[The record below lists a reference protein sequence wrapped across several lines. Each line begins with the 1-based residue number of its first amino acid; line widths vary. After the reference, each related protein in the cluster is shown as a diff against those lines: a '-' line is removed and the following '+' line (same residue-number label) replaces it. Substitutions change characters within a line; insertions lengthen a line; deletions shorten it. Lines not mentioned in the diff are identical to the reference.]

1 MSSPRGRERTGPKLG
16 ASVDNL
22 GFVKKVIIVSVG
34 LTSRIRA
41 NQEKLTAELKS
52 CYDCF
57 VCGSGSS
64 GSVVARRLAEIPN
77 ASVLLIEAGGWD
89 DVPAVEDAARWPEN
103 LGSER
108 DWAFPTR
115 ANPHLNGR
123 ALLCSMGKVLGGSSS
138 INVMAWSRGHKN
150 DWEGFAE
157 AAGDPAWNYD
167 SVLGIYRRIED
178 WQGETGGAR
187 VGRVAELFVQ
197 PTPNPHLVATA
208 MVEAA
213 SSIGIPAFA
222 DQNGAMMEANAG
234 TALSNVR
241 IRDGKRLSVFRSY
254 VYPWM
259 DRPNLTVL
267 TGTLVTKVLFDGKR
281 ATGVEVERDGKLE
294 QFQAGCEVVLSL
306 GAIQTP
312 KILMQSGIGDTGQLR
327 SFDIG
332 VVQHLPRGGANLQE
346 HVLLAGCVWE
356 HAEPDQFQSFCGEA
370 TFFAKSDPALA
381 TPDLQAFVVNGP
393 FLSAELSAHTPAG
406 SPAPMSPGL
415 VRPQS
420 RGQIRLTGAKPTDPV
435 DIDLNILSQRVD
447 LRAAMECVRLCREM
461 GNGAA
466 FRSVTKREACPGP
479 VGDVE
484 LEAFVRNAAVP
495 FWHHTCTAKMGRDD
509 LSVVDGN
516 LRVYGIDGLRIA
528 DGSIMPN
535 VTTGNTMAPCVIIGE
550 RAAEI
555 IRKERASDLRQAG
568 RHLA

>member
-1 MSSPRGRERTGPKLG
+1 
-16 ASVDNL
+16 
-22 GFVKKVIIVSVG
+22 VKKVIIVSVD

-52 CYDCF
+52 CYDF
-57 VCGSGSS
+57 IVCGSGSS
-64 GSVVARRLAEIPN
+64 GSVVARRLAEIPD
-77 ASVLLIEAGGWD
+77 ASVLLIEAGGSD
-89 DVPAVEDAARWPEN
+89 DIPAVEDAARWPEN

-138 INVMAWSRGHKN
+138 INVMVWSRGHRN
-150 DWEGFAE
+150 DWDGFAE

-178 WQGETGGAR
+178 WQGEPDVTRRGSGGE
-187 VGRVAELFVQ
+187 VFVQ
-197 PTPNPHLVATA
+197 PVPNPNPIATA

-222 DQNGAMMEANAG
+222 DQNGAMMEADAG
-234 TALSNVR
+234 AALSNVR

-267 TGTLVTKVLFDGKR
+267 TGTLVTKVLFDGR
-281 ATGVEVERDGKLE
+281 WATGVEVVRDGKVE
-294 QFQAGCEVVLSL
+294 HFQAGSEVVLSL

-312 KILMQSGIGDTGQLR
+312 KVLMQSGIGDTKQLR
-327 SFDIG
+327 SFGIG
-332 VVQHLPRGGANLQE
+332 VVQHLPGVGANLQE
-346 HVLLAGCVWE
+346 HVLLGGCVWE
-356 HAEPDQFQSFCGEA
+356 YARPDQFRGSGGEA

-381 TPDLQAFVVNGP
+381 TPDLQAFIGDGP
-393 FLSAELSAHTPAG
+393 FLSPELSSHAPAG
-406 SPAPMSPGL
+406 PAWSITPGL

-420 RGQIRLTGAKPTDPV
+420 RGQVRLTGAKLTDPV
-435 DIDLNILSQRVD
+435 DIDLNILSQWVD
-447 LRAAMECVRLCREM
+447 VRAAMECVRLCREV
-461 GNGAA
+461 GNAPA
-466 FRSVTKREACPGP
+466 FRSLTKREAYPGP
-479 VGDVE
+479 VADVE
-484 LEAFVRNAAVP
+484 LEAFVRNAAIP
-495 FWHHTCTAKMGRDD
+495 FWHYTCSAKMGRDD
-509 LSVVDGN
+509 MSVVDGN

-550 RAAEI
+550 RCAEI
-555 IRKERASDLRQAG
+555 LKAD
-568 RHLA
+568 HL

>member
-1 MSSPRGRERTGPKLG
+1 
-16 ASVDNL
+16 
-22 GFVKKVIIVSVG
+22 VKKVIIVSVG

-52 CYDCF
+52 GYDF
-57 VCGSGSS
+57 IVCGSGSS

-89 DVPAVEDAARWPEN
+89 DVPAVEDAARWLEN

-157 AAGDPAWNYD
+157 AAGDPAWNYN

-178 WQGETGGAR
+178 WQGEPDATRRGSGGE
-187 VGRVAELFVQ
+187 VFVQ

-222 DQNGAMMEANAG
+222 DQNGAMMEADAG
-234 TALSNVR
+234 AALANVR

-281 ATGVEVERDGKLE
+281 ATGVEVVRDGKLE

-332 VVQHLPRGGANLQE
+332 VVQHLPGVGANLQE

-381 TPDLQAFVVNGP
+381 TPDLQAFVANGP

-406 SPAPMSPGL
+406 SAWSMTPGL

-466 FRSVTKREACPGP
+466 FRSLTKREACPGP

-495 FWHHTCTAKMGRDD
+495 FWHYTCTAKMGRDD

-550 RAAEI
+550 RCAEI
-555 IRKERASDLRQAG
+555 LKAD
-568 RHLA
+568 HL

>member
-1 MSSPRGRERTGPKLG
+1 MFRRSRMRTAGPRIWAVNVTGPFRRGPTHISTAAPCCARWARCSAAARASMSWPGRAATGMTGMGSPRPPATRPGATTPFSPSIAGLKTGRVSRMRPGADRAARSASSRCRTPIQSERRW
-16 ASVDNL
+16 
-22 GFVKKVIIVSVG
+22 
-34 LTSRIRA
+34 SRR
-41 NQEKLTAELKS
+41 
-52 CYDCF
+52 
-57 VCGSGSS
+57 
-64 GSVVARRLAEIPN
+64 RPRLASRP
-77 ASVLLIEAGGWD
+77 
-89 DVPAVEDAARWPEN
+89 
-103 LGSER
+103 
-108 DWAFPTR
+108 
-115 ANPHLNGR
+115 
-123 ALLCSMGKVLGGSSS
+123 LC
-138 INVMAWSRGHKN
+138 
-150 DWEGFAE
+150 
-157 AAGDPAWNYD
+157 
-167 SVLGIYRRIED
+167 
-178 WQGETGGAR
+178 
-187 VGRVAELFVQ
+187 
-197 PTPNPHLVATA
+197 
-208 MVEAA
+208 
-213 SSIGIPAFA
+213 
-222 DQNGAMMEANAG
+222 AMMEADAG
-234 TALSNVR
+234 VALTNVR
-241 IRDGKRLSVFRSY
+241 IRDGKRLSVFRTY
-254 VYPWM
+254 VYPWI
-259 DRPNLTVL
+259 DRSNLTVL

-281 ATGVEVERDGKLE
+281 VTGVEVVRDGKLE

-332 VVQHLPRGGANLQE
+332 VVQHLPGVGANLQE

-406 SPAPMSPGL
+406 SAWSMTPGL

-466 FRSVTKREACPGP
+466 FRSLTKREACPGP

-495 FWHHTCTAKMGRDD
+495 FWHHTCTAKLGRDD

-516 LRVYGIDGLRIA
+516 LPVYVIDGLRVA
-528 DGSIMPN
+528 AGSIMP
-535 VTTGNTMAPCVIIGE
+535 TGTPGTPMAP
-550 RAAEI
+550 R
-555 IRKERASDLRQAG
+555 
-568 RHLA
+568 

>member
-1 MSSPRGRERTGPKLG
+1 
-16 ASVDNL
+16 
-22 GFVKKVIIVSVG
+22 
-34 LTSRIRA
+34 
-41 NQEKLTAELKS
+41 
-52 CYDCF
+52 
-57 VCGSGSS
+57 
-64 GSVVARRLAEIPN
+64 
-77 ASVLLIEAGGWD
+77 
-89 DVPAVEDAARWPEN
+89 
-103 LGSER
+103 
-108 DWAFPTR
+108 
-115 ANPHLNGR
+115 
-123 ALLCSMGKVLGGSSS
+123 
-138 INVMAWSRGHKN
+138 MAWSRGHKN

-178 WQGETGGAR
+178 WQGEPDATRRGSGGE
-187 VGRVAELFVQ
+187 VFVQ
-197 PTPNPHLVATA
+197 PTPNPNPIATA

-222 DQNGAMMEANAG
+222 DQNGAMMEADAG
-234 TALSNVR
+234 AALANVR

-267 TGTLVTKVLFDGKR
+267 TETLVTKVLIDGKR
-281 ATGVEVERDGKLE
+281 ATGVEVVRDGKME

-327 SFDIG
+327 SFDVG
-332 VVQHLPRGGANLQE
+332 VVQHLPGVGANLQE
-346 HVLLAGCVWE
+346 HVLLGGCVWE
-356 HAEPDQFQSFCGEA
+356 YARPDQSRGSCGEA

-381 TPDLQAFVVNGP
+381 TPDLQAFVINGQ
-393 FLSAELSAHTPAG
+393 FLSPELSGHAPAG
-406 SPAPMSPGL
+406 PAWTITPGL

-420 RGQIRLTGAKPTDPV
+420 RGQVRLTGAKPTDPV
-435 DIDLNILSQRVD
+435 DIDLNILSQWVD
-447 LRAAMECVRLCREM
+447 VRAAMECVRLCREV
-461 GNGAA
+461 GNASA
-466 FRSVTKREACPGP
+466 FRSLTKREAYPGP
-479 VGDVE
+479 LGDVE

-568 RHLA
+568 RHLARQLHAP

>member
-1 MSSPRGRERTGPKLG
+1 
-16 ASVDNL
+16 
-22 GFVKKVIIVSVG
+22 
-34 LTSRIRA
+34 
-41 NQEKLTAELKS
+41 
-52 CYDCF
+52 
-57 VCGSGSS
+57 
-64 GSVVARRLAEIPN
+64 
-77 ASVLLIEAGGWD
+77 
-89 DVPAVEDAARWPEN
+89 
-103 LGSER
+103 
-108 DWAFPTR
+108 
-115 ANPHLNGR
+115 
-123 ALLCSMGKVLGGSSS
+123 
-138 INVMAWSRGHKN
+138 
-150 DWEGFAE
+150 
-157 AAGDPAWNYD
+157 
-167 SVLGIYRRIED
+167 
-178 WQGETGGAR
+178 
-187 VGRVAELFVQ
+187 
-197 PTPNPHLVATA
+197 

-222 DQNGAMMEANAG
+222 DQNGAMMEADAG
-234 TALSNVR
+234 AALANVR

-281 ATGVEVERDGKLE
+281 ATGVEVVRDGKLE

-332 VVQHLPRGGANLQE
+332 VVQHLPGVGANLQE

-406 SPAPMSPGL
+406 SAWSMTPGL

-447 LRAAMECVRLCREM
+447 LRAAMECVRLCREV
-461 GNGAA
+461 GNAPA
-466 FRSVTKREACPGP
+466 FRSLTKREAYPGP
-479 VGDVE
+479 VADVE

-550 RAAEI
+550 RCAEI
-555 IRKERASDLRQAG
+555 LKAD
-568 RHLA
+568 HL